1 MEYGLQLYSIRN
13 AMNEDMEAALAAV
26 AKVGYTRVEFAG
38 FFGRTAEGVAAI
50 LKKYGLTVCGTH
62 TGAHELTAD
71 KIDETIAYHKTIGNT
86 RIIIPGY
93 DCSTAEKLDTL
104 VAIINEAQPKLAAA
118 GITLAYHNHSHEFL
132 PLYEGGYLI
141 FDELKNRT
149 NVAFQIDTFWAYA
162 AGKNPLALL
171 AEMKDRVPVIHLKDG
186 DLTKRGYSLGLGT
199 APVAAVLAAAKE
211 YGMDIVVESEGQE
224 PDGISEVTRC
234 MDFLRSA
241 E

>member
-1 MEYGLQLYSIRN
+1 MEYGIQLYSIRD

-26 AKVGYTRVEFAG
+26 AKAGYTRVEFAG
-38 FFGRTAEGVAAI
+38 FFGRTAEEIAAL

-62 TGAHELTAD
+62 TGWTELTAD

-93 DCSTAEKLDTL
+93 DSSTKEKLDAL
-104 VAIINEAQPKLAAA
+104 VDLINEVQPKLAAE
-118 GITLAYHNHSHEFL
+118 GITLGYHNHSHEFL
-132 PLYEGGYLI
+132 PLYEGGYII
-141 FDELKNRT
+141 FDELRTRT

-162 AGKNPLALL
+162 AGKDPLALL

-199 APVAAVLAAAKE
+199 APVAAVRAAAIA
-211 YGMDIVVESEGQE
+211 YGMDIVVESEGQY
-224 PDGISEVTRC
+224 PDGISEITRC
-234 MDFLRSA
+234 IDYLRTLD
-241 E
+241 